1 MYLSFVED
9 VDTSLAPNTLLINM
23 FSCYASR
30 CYNNNAPPQQR
41 EERLVCRV
49 IFYGPRGREKTV
61 CFDRHF
67 VTSHVTDAAVSSS
80 WIFVSAF
87 GVSVHSVEDVFG
99 LDQVNWI
106 GMSG

>member
-41 EERLVCRV
+41 EERLARRV
-49 IFYGPRGREKTV
+49 IFYGLRARKNRMFRPPFRYVTRHGCCCVIELNFCLCFWRFGPFGRRG
-61 CFDRHF
+61 FW
-67 VTSHVTDAAVSSS
+67 S
-80 WIFVSAF
+80 
-87 GVSVHSVEDVFG
+87 
-99 LDQVNWI
+99 
-106 GMSG
+106 